1 MRPKPRQLLAS
12 AGIPALLV
20 TDLVNIRYLTGVSVS
35 SGLLLVLPSSYTF
48 LVDSR
53 YTELAAAKAY
63 KDVSVRDVGSFV
75 EFMKKIPVC
84 GYEEEQVTVAR
95 LRRWKKQFKSTK
107 FVHVSEA
114 VGEFRRS
121 KDDDEL
127 RLIRRAHRITREL
140 LRRIPSA
147 LRVGIREDQLAWK
160 IEEWAHELGAEA
172 MAFPSIVGFGSN
184 TSRPHHQPGNRKLK
198 KGDIVQIDI
207 GAMYR
212 GYCSDRSQVYLTG
225 PMTPQQKKALKAVME
240 AKEAAKK
247 AVKKGA
253 STRQLDRIA
262 RDVLKSYG
270 MEHAFTHS
278 LGHGVG
284 LDIHE
289 GVNLSE
295 KAADQKLLKHE
306 VITIEPGV
314 YFPGKFGIRL
324 EDMVIVE

>member
-1 MRPKPRQLLAS
+1 MRPKPRQLLAK
-12 AGIPALLV
+12 AKVPVLLV
-20 TDLVNIRYLTGVSVS
+20 TDLTDVRYLTGVSVS
-35 SGLLLVLPSSYTF
+35 SGTLLVTPTAYVF

-53 YTELAAAKAY
+53 YGELASAKAY
-63 KDVSVRDVGSFV
+63 KDVTVKNASALP
-75 EFMKKIPVC
+75 ELLKKIPRC
-84 GYEEEQVTVAR
+84 GYMEEHLTVAR
-95 LRRWKKQFKSTK
+95 LRRLQSQFKNTK
-107 FVHVSEA
+107 FVHIADA

-121 KDDDEL
+121 KDEVEV
-127 RLIRRAHRITREL
+127 RLINRAHRITREL
-140 LRRIPSA
+140 LRRIPAA
-147 LRVGIREDQLAWK
+147 LRVGIREDELAWK
-160 IEEWAHELGAEA
+160 IEQWAHELGAEA
-172 MAFPSIVGFGSN
+172 MAFDSIVAFGSN

-207 GAMYR
+207 GAKYR

-225 PMTPQQKKALKAVME
+225 PVSAHITKAIKAVTK
-240 AKEAAKK
+240 AKNAAKK

-253 STRQLDRIA
+253 STQLLDRIA
-262 RDVLKSYG
+262 RDVLKKYG
-270 MEHAFTHS
+270 MEGAFTHA

-289 GVNLSE
+289 GVILSE
-295 KAADQKLLKHE
+295 RAADQKLLKHE

>member
-1 MRPKPRQLLAS
+1 MRPKPRQLLAK
-12 AGIPALLV
+12 ADTPALLV
-20 TDLVNIRYLTGVSVS
+20 TDLTDIRYLTGVAVS
-35 SGLLLVLPSSYTF
+35 SGLLLVQPSAYIF

-53 YTELAAAKAY
+53 YGELAAAKAY
-63 KDVSVRDVGSFV
+63 RDVTVKDISALS
-75 EFMKKIPVC
+75 ELLQKIPIC
-84 GYEEEQVTVAR
+84 GYMEEHLTVAR
-95 LRRWKKQFKSTK
+95 LRRWKRQFKSTK
-107 FVHVSEA
+107 FVHVSDA

-121 KDDDEL
+121 KDEIEL
-127 RLIRRAHRITREL
+127 RLINRAHRITREL
-140 LRRIPSA
+140 LRRIPAA
-147 LRVGIREDQLAWK
+147 LRVGIREDELVWK
-160 IEEWAHELGAEA
+160 IEQWAHELGAED
-172 MAFPSIVGFGSN
+172 MAFDSIVAFGSN

-207 GAMYR
+207 GAKYR

-225 PMTPQQKKALKAVME
+225 PVSKQITKAIKAVTE
-240 AKEAAKK
+240 AKEVAKN

-253 STRQLDRIA
+253 STQTLDRIA
-262 RDVLKSYG
+262 RDVLKKYG
-270 MEHAFTHS
+270 MEKAFTHS

-289 GVNLSE
+289 GVILSE
-295 KAADQKLLKHE
+295 RAADQKLLKNE